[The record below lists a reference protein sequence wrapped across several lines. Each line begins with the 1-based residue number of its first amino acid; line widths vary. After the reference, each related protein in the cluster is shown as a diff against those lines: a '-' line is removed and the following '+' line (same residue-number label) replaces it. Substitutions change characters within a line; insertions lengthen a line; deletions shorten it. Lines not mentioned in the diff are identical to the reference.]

1 MSTNALRRGNHEEA
15 TLAPQKHLDLVAA
28 WQSFMETVMRVV
40 AAATLC
46 AMLLTGGCTTPDGQ
60 FDAGPTLA
68 LAAGAAALG
77 GVAYLATRDHHRDG
91 HHRDHGSNRRGW
103 DDGDRTSRYRGG
115 Y

>member
-1 MSTNALRRGNHEEA
+1 
-15 TLAPQKHLDLVAA
+15 
-28 WQSFMETVMRVV
+28 MENVMRAVST
-40 AAATLC
+40 AALC
-46 AMLLTGGCTTPDGQ
+46 AMLLTGGCTTQDGQ

-91 HHRDHGSNRRGW
+91 HHRDYESNRRGW
-103 DDGDRTSRYRGG
+103 DDSYRSSRYRGS

>member
-1 MSTNALRRGNHEEA
+1 MRAVST
-15 TLAPQKHLDLVAA
+15 AA
-28 WQSFMETVMRVV
+28 
-40 AAATLC
+40 LC

-77 GVAYLATRDHHRDG
+77 GVAYLATRDHHRDYE
-91 HHRDHGSNRRGW
+91 SNRRGW
-103 DDGDRTSRYRGG
+103 DDSYRSSRYRGS

>member
-1 MSTNALRRGNHEEA
+1 MSANAPRRGNHEEA
-15 TLAPQKHLDLVAA
+15 TLAPQEHLDLVAA

-77 GVAYLATRDHHRDG
+77 GVAYLATRDHHGDR
-91 HHRDHGSNRRGW
+91 HHRDYGSNRRGW
-103 DDGDRTSRYRGG
+103 DDGYRTSRYHGG